1 MIICIL
7 TILRTDSIVTS
18 ISVQVYVPPNKL
30 LPKASCSERSPLF
43 VDSIHGAL
51 CTGKLSSTENIIIV
65 FGVISVAD
73 KKLFG

>member
-1 MIICIL
+1 M
-7 TILRTDSIVTS
+7 
-18 ISVQVYVPPNKL
+18 
-30 LPKASCSERSPLF
+30 
-43 VDSIHGAL
+43 DSIHGAL